1 MAEDMI
7 AAPESRRQK
16 MEILRKVDYAVKDSQ
31 IIPTPVTQ
39 KDEPNAHTATGFSL
53 RWVRNQFPALT
64 QTVAGTPVAFFD
76 GPGGTQVPQTVIDSI
91 SHYLSTSNA
100 NLDGHYPT
108 SMRTNA
114 VVHDARRGMADL
126 LNCDED
132 EIVLGAN
139 MTTLTL
145 AMSRSISRELGP
157 GDEVVLTR
165 LDHDANFAPW
175 RLLEE
180 TGATIR
186 VVDVRTDTCT
196 LDLEDLAS
204 KITHRTKLVAVGLSS
219 NLVGTIT
226 DVAHVVRLARSF
238 GALTYVDAVHH
249 APHHLIDV
257 RALDC
262 DFLVCSSYK
271 FFGPHMGILYGRRE
285 LLGRLRPYKLR
296 ASSDAVPDRWN
307 TGTLN
312 HECAAAIPS
321 CLDYLAAIGR
331 QVEPAAVS
339 RRMALSAA
347 YNVIEAHE
355 NELFGQLIRGLWS
368 IPSLTIYGVTD
379 PEGLADRSP
388 TCAFTVKG
396 ISAAQIATRLGEQNI
411 FVGSGHFYALN
422 LAEALGV
429 AKSGVV
435 RIGIMHYNTADEI
448 ERVTAALRHLVT
460 E

>member
-1 MAEDMI
+1 LDFV
-7 AAPESRRQK
+7 R
-16 MEILRKVDYAVKDSQ
+16 KDSQ
-31 IIPTPVTQ
+31 IIPTPVVRNS
-39 KDEPNAHTATGFSL
+39 EPNAHTARGFDL
-53 RWVRNQFPALT
+53 RWVRSQFPALT
-64 QTVAGTPVAFFD
+64 QTVAGAPVAFFD

-100 NLDGHYPT
+100 NLGGRYST

-114 VVHDARRGMADL
+114 MVHDARRAMADL
-126 LNCDED
+126 LNCDDD

-145 AMSRSISRELGP
+145 AMSRSIGRELGP
-157 GDEVVLTR
+157 GDEIVLTR

-175 RLLEE
+175 QLLEE

-186 VVDVRTDTCT
+186 VVDVGTDTCT

-249 APHHLIDV
+249 APHHLID
-257 RALDC
+257 
-262 DFLVCSSYK
+262 K

-285 LLGRLRPYKLR
+285 LLERLRPYKLR

-331 QVEPAAVS
+331 RGEPAAVS

-347 YNVIEAHE
+347 YSLIEAHE

-368 IPSLTIYGVTD
+368 IPSLTIYGVID
-379 PEGLADRSP
+379 PDDLADRSP
-388 TCAFTVKG
+388 TCACTVKG
-396 ISAAQIATRLGEQNI
+396 ISAAQIATSLGEQGI

-429 AKSGVV
+429 AESGVV
-435 RIGIMHYNTADEI
+435 RIGITHYNTADEI
-448 ERVTAALRHLVT
+448 ERVTNALRRLVG
-460 E
+460 

>member
-1 MAEDMI
+1 MDREI
-7 AAPESRRQK
+7 PVINNESITSAAGAFD
-16 MEILRKVDYAVKDSQ
+16 LRS
-31 IIPTPVTQ
+31 
-39 KDEPNAHTATGFSL
+39 
-53 RWVRNQFPALT
+53 VRSQFPALK
-64 QTVAGTPVAFFD
+64 QTVAGSPVAFFD
-76 GPGGTQVPQTVIDSI
+76 GPGGTQVPQAVIDSI
-91 SHYLSTSNA
+91 GQYLSASNA
-100 NLDGHYPT
+100 NIDGHYPT

-114 VVHDARRGMADL
+114 VIHDARRAMADL
-126 LNCDED
+126 LNCDDD

-145 AMSRSISRELGP
+145 AMSRSIGRELGP
-157 GDEVVLTR
+157 GDEIVLTR

-175 RLLEE
+175 KLLEE

-186 VVDVRTDTCT
+186 VVDVRTDTCR

-204 KITHRTKLVAVGLSS
+204 KITHRTKVVAVGLSS

-226 DVAHVVRLARSF
+226 DVAHIVRLARSV

-271 FFGPHMGILYGRRE
+271 FFGPHMGILYGRRD
-285 LLGRLRPYKLR
+285 LLARLRPYKLR
-296 ASSDAVPDRWN
+296 ASSNAVPDRWN

-321 CLDYLAAIGR
+321 CVDYLAAIGR
-331 QVEPAAVS
+331 QIEPPAVT
-339 RRMALSAA
+339 RRMALAAA
-347 YNVIEAHE
+347 YRAIEAHE
-355 NELFGQLIRGLWS
+355 TELYGQLIRGLWS

-396 ISAAQIATRLGEQNI
+396 ISADQIATALGEQGI
-411 FVGSGHFYALN
+411 FVGNGHFYALN

-429 AKSGVV
+429 AESGVV
-435 RIGIMHYNTADEI
+435 RIGITHYNTADEI
-448 ERVTAALRHLVT
+448 ERVTNALRHLVA